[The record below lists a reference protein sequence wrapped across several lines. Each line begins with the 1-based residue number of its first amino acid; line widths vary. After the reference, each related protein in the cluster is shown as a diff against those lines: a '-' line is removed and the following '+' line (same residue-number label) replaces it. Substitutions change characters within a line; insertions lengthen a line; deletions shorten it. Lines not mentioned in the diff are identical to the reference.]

1 MDLTL
6 TLLSVTVFSAAR
18 LMLICFWWC
27 VLLCFQDE
35 RVKLTEGFRG
45 EMELHVRVNTIWRE
59 YILVNDKTKYT
70 LVMFV
75 GDEEFLSFVG

>member
-1 MDLTL
+1 MVIYSLSYLTKHQCSH
-6 TLLSVTVFSAAR
+6 TGIIVQ
-18 LMLICFWWC
+18 
-27 VLLCFQDE
+27 CFQDE